1 MTLPSTALI
10 CEDAANSHGRGVAM
24 PDDAGTDFAVV
35 VYREDDRWQALLLP
49 PRVGEDLDALV
60 DATRRQAADGG
71 AIGFVSVE
79 DDFFVAVRVRG
90 EDVSLLLSDVT
101 AAGESPLAA
110 EVLEALD
117 LPLPGPDDERAQPA
131 GDLTIFSDLGLKA
144 MELGALCDDLDL
156 YPDEMLDRIAARLG
170 FAEPFRRVLDAA
182 LAD

>member
-1 MTLPSTALI
+1 
-10 CEDAANSHGRGVAM
+10 M
-24 PDDAGTDFAVV
+24 PDAGATDFAVV
-35 VYREDDRWQALLLP
+35 VYREDDRWEASVLP
-49 PRVGEDLDALV
+49 PRVGEDLDSLV
-60 DATRRQAADGG
+60 EATRRQSGASGG

-90 EDVSLLLSDVT
+90 QDVSLLLSDVT
-101 AAGESPLAA
+101 AAGESPLAG

-117 LPLPGPDDERAQPA
+117 LPLPGPDDERVQPA

-156 YPDEMLDRIAARLG
+156 YPDEMLDSIAARLG
-170 FAEPFRRVLDAA
+170 FGEPFRQALESA

>member
-1 MTLPSTALI
+1 MTSET
-10 CEDAANSHGRGVAM
+10 
-24 PDDAGTDFAVV
+24 TDFAVV
-35 VYREDDRWQALLLP
+35 VYREDDRWTASALP
-49 PRVGEDLDALV
+49 AQVGHDLDALV
-60 DATRRQAADGG
+60 EATRRQAMDGG

-101 AAGESPLAA
+101 AAGESPIAG

-117 LPLPGPDDERAQPA
+117 LPLPGPEEDERVQPA
-131 GDLTIFSDLGLKA
+131 GDLMIFSDLGLKP

-156 YPDEMLDRIAARLG
+156 YPDEMLDSIAARLG
-170 FAEPFRRVLDAA
+170 FAEPYRRALDAA

>member
-1 MTLPSTALI
+1 MPSEA
-10 CEDAANSHGRGVAM
+10 
-24 PDDAGTDFAVV
+24 TDFAVV
-35 VYREDDRWQALLLP
+35 VYREDDRWQASVLP
-49 PRVGEDLDALV
+49 AQVGTDLDALV
-60 DATRRQAADGG
+60 EATRRQAADGG

-90 EDVSLLLSDVT
+90 SDVSLLLSDVT
-101 AAGESPLAA
+101 AAGESPIAG

-117 LPLPGPDDERAQPA
+117 LPLPGPDEAEQPA

-156 YPDEMLDRIAARLG
+156 YPDEMLDSIAARLG
-170 FAEPFRRVLDAA
+170 FAEPYRRALDAA